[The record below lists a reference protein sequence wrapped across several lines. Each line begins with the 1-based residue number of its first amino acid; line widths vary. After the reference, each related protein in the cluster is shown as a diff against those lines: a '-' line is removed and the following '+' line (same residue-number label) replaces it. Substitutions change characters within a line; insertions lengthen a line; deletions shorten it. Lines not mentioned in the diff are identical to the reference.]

1 MCVCIFVHF
10 LAFLYKTKTLNHQNV
25 RCLRTETATENY
37 WNSMF
42 LTNTLLK
49 LRCSSVTV
57 NIFSHFRDSCWN
69 FQFIFLLDVFHS
81 VAFLTA
87 QILQCTLTFD
97 CPQGSCFTSDRKRFV
112 NDSRLHQSGLFV
124 LRKWRLN
131 RACRYQLSIAL
142 LPRVTQWFN
151 NVNYSDLNP
160 SVKEI
165 VFGLFTTTLAV
176 NKALSCKFIMQ
187 CYIYTSKLRN
197 RSITLSDFVK
207 KQSDKYNVEQKG

>member
-1 MCVCIFVHF
+1 MCVHIFVHF
-10 LAFLYKTKTLNHQNV
+10 LAFLYKTTTLNHQNV
-25 RCLRTETATENY
+25 RCLRTETP
-37 WNSMF
+37 MF

-57 NIFSHFRDSCWN
+57 NTFSHFRDSSWS

-81 VAFLTA
+81 VAFPTA

-97 CPQGSCFTSDRKRFV
+97 CPHCSCFTSDRKRFV
-112 NDSRLHQSGLFV
+112 NDPRLHQSGLFV

-131 RACRYQLSIAL
+131 RAYRYRLSIAL

-151 NVNYSDLNP
+151 NVNYSDLRP

-165 VFGLFTTTLAV
+165 VFGLFTTT
-176 NKALSCKFIMQ
+176 
-187 CYIYTSKLRN
+187 
-197 RSITLSDFVK
+197 
-207 KQSDKYNVEQKG
+207 

>member
-10 LAFLYKTKTLNHQNV
+10 LAFLYKTKTLNHQNL
-25 RCLRTETATENY
+25 RCLRTETPTENY

-49 LRCSSVTV
+49 LRCSSVTAYLA
-57 NIFSHFRDSCWN
+57 IFEILVE
-69 FQFIFLLDVFHS
+69 IFNSFFYS
-81 VAFLTA
+81 TSSTA

-97 CPQGSCFTSDRKRFV
+97 CPHGSCFTSDRKRFV

-131 RACRYQLSIAL
+131 RAYRYQLSIAL

-151 NVNYSDLNP
+151 NVNYSDLRP